1 MTINSFQSRF
11 FQNVVTILL
20 SQISFSAQF
29 PERSSTSVSRLERAQ
44 DILYVIAIKHQKL
57 GICNRNHNYFVQ
69 RLFSVSAVVSF
80 FYINMLHKKIHQ
92 IQEFLHSNTY
102 LQKHCIMLKVLKPH
116 SVASFNG
123 KSMKSYFHLTQPG
136 SKSEECL
143 NVEAFS
149 LTADS
154 VPHLSTLFKHI

>member
-1 MTINSFQSRF
+1 MLEQSIIWCKVICKYAMEVRAMSTHTCQRSSRLTVASLFLIQQKTRWLSTHSKAVF

-20 SQISFSAQF
+20 SQISFSAQL
-29 PERSSTSVSRLERAQ
+29 PERRSTSVSRLERAQ

-102 LQKHCIMLKVLKPH
+102 L
-116 SVASFNG
+116 
-123 KSMKSYFHLTQPG
+123 
-136 SKSEECL
+136 
-143 NVEAFS
+143 
-149 LTADS
+149 
-154 VPHLSTLFKHI
+154 